1 VSGSHIL
8 CRSQRVGIGLPNI
21 YIYIYIYIYKVID
34 IIPTRSRREY
44 KWSNEFDNILRDLRG
59 LLVIRGLHYRFI
71 RNVTAVVLIH

>member
-8 CRSQRVGIGLPNI
+8 CRSQRVGIGLPN
-21 YIYIYIYIYKVID
+21 IYIYKVID

>member
-8 CRSQRVGIGLPNI
+8 CRSQRVGIGLPN
-21 YIYIYIYIYKVID
+21 IYIYIYKVID